1 MLQQTYYTVSDD
13 LLQEARLSLPD
24 IDSRLALNQP
34 TGNFFSEPWEIK
46 TEFKGK
52 VWEKIL
58 DKITEAK
65 GEARLIKLS
74 PGECYPSH
82 ADIDDRWH
90 LSLTGNNSFLIDLE
104 NNIMHQ
110 TNVEGQWFLMNAGV
124 RHTAANFGS
133 EDRVQLVVRKL
144 LPTPQIK
151 NPKTV
156 SIKLKQVI
164 GERRFVFDDIISPW
178 LNKAYKLGIVDNFKG
193 EDLEA
198 RFTVEESYIDEL
210 QQVIDYYFTLTV
222 E

>member
-1 MLQQTYYTVSDD
+1 MLHRTYYTVPEE
-13 LLQEARLSLPD
+13 LMQEARHALPN
-24 IDSRLALNQP
+24 IDSRIAINQP
-34 TGNFFSEPWEIK
+34 TGKFFSDPWEIK
-46 TEFKGK
+46 SEFKDT

-58 DKITEAK
+58 NKISEDK

-164 GERRFVFDDIISPW
+164 SERRFVFDDIISPW
-178 LNKAYKLGIVDNFKG
+178 LNKAYKLGVVDNFKG

-198 RFTVEESYIDEL
+198 RFTVEESYIAEL

>member
-1 MLQQTYYTVSDD
+1 MLQQTYYTVSEE
-13 LLQEARLSLPD
+13 LMQEARHALPS
-24 IDSRLALNQP
+24 IDSRIAINQP
-34 TGNFFSEPWEIK
+34 TGKFFSDPWVIK
-46 TEFKGK
+46 SEFKGTI
-52 VWEKIL
+52 WEKIL
-58 DKITEAK
+58 DKISEDK

-198 RFTVEESYIDEL
+198 RFTVEESYIAEL
-210 QQVIDYYFTLTV
+210 QQVIDYYFTLTI

>member
-1 MLQQTYYTVSDD
+1 MLQQTYYTVSEE
-13 LLQEARLSLPD
+13 LMQEARHTLPN
-24 IDSRLALNQP
+24 IDSRIAINQP
-34 TGNFFSEPWEIK
+34 TGKFFSDPWEIK
-46 TEFKGK
+46 LEFKDT

-58 DKITEAK
+58 NKISEDK

-110 TNVEGQWFLMNAGV
+110 TNVEGRWFLMNAGV

-198 RFTVEESYIDEL
+198 KFTVEESYIDEL
-210 QQVIDYYFTLTV
+210 QQVIDYYFTLTI

>member
-1 MLQQTYYTVSDD
+1 MLQQTYYTVSEE
-13 LLQEARLSLPD
+13 LMQEARLALPN
-24 IDSRLALNQP
+24 IDSRLAINQP
-34 TGNFFSEPWEIK
+34 TGKFFSDPWEIK
-46 TEFKGK
+46 SEFKGT

-58 DKITEAK
+58 DKISEDK

-110 TNVEGQWFLMNAGV
+110 TNVEGHWFLMNAGIK
-124 RHTAANFGS
+124 HTAANFGS
-133 EDRVQLVVRKL
+133 EDRVQMVVRKL

-198 RFTVEESYIDEL
+198 KFTVEESYIAEL
-210 QQVIDYYFTLTV
+210 RKVIDYYFTLTI

>member
-1 MLQQTYYTVSDD
+1 MLQQTYYIVSEE
-13 LLQEARLSLPD
+13 LMQEARLALPN
-24 IDSRLALNQP
+24 IDSRLAINQP
-34 TGNFFSEPWEIK
+34 TGKFFSDPWEIK
-46 TEFKGK
+46 SEFKGT

-58 DKITEAK
+58 DKISEDK
-65 GEARLIKLS
+65 GEARLIKLL

-110 TNVEGQWFLMNAGV
+110 TNVEGRWFLMNAGI

-133 EDRVQLVVRKL
+133 EDRVQMVVRKL

-198 RFTVEESYIDEL
+198 KFTVEESYIAEL
-210 QQVIDYYFTLTV
+210 RQVIDYYFTLTV

>member
-1 MLQQTYYTVSDD
+1 MLQQTYYIVSEE
-13 LLQEARLSLPD
+13 LMQEARLALPN
-24 IDSRLALNQP
+24 IDSRLAINQP
-34 TGNFFSEPWEIK
+34 TGKFFSDPWEIK
-46 TEFKGK
+46 SEFKGT

-58 DKITEAK
+58 DKISEDK
-65 GEARLIKLS
+65 GEARLIKLL

-110 TNVEGQWFLMNAGV
+110 TNVEGRWFLMNAGI

-133 EDRVQLVVRKL
+133 EDRVQMVVRKL

-198 RFTVEESYIDEL
+198 KFTVEESYITEL
-210 QQVIDYYFTLTV
+210 RQVIDYYFTLTV

>member
-1 MLQQTYYTVSDD
+1 M
-13 LLQEARLSLPD
+13 
-24 IDSRLALNQP
+24 
-34 TGNFFSEPWEIK
+34 G
-46 TEFKGK
+46 
-52 VWEKIL
+52 KIL
-58 DKITEAK
+58 DKISEDK
-65 GEARLIKLS
+65 GEARLIKLL

-198 RFTVEESYIDEL
+198 KFTVEESYIAEL
-210 QQVIDYYFTLTV
+210 RQVIDYYFTLTI

>member
-1 MLQQTYYTVSDD
+1 MLHQTYYTVSKE
-13 LLQEARLSLPD
+13 LMQEARSALPN
-24 IDSRLALNQP
+24 IDSRLAINQP
-34 TGNFFSEPWEIK
+34 TGKFFSDPWETK
-46 TEFKGK
+46 SEFKGT

-58 DKITEAK
+58 DKISEDK
-65 GEARLIKLS
+65 GEARLIKLL

-104 NNIMHQ
+104 NNAMHQ
-110 TNVEGQWFLMNAGV
+110 TNVEGRWFLMNAGI

-133 EDRVQLVVRKL
+133 EDRVQMVVRKL

-198 RFTVEESYIDEL
+198 RFTVEESYIAEL

>member
-1 MLQQTYYTVSDD
+1 MLHQTYYTVSKE
-13 LLQEARLSLPD
+13 LMQEARSALPN
-24 IDSRLALNQP
+24 IDSRLAINQP
-34 TGNFFSEPWEIK
+34 TGKFFSDPWETK
-46 TEFKGK
+46 SEFKGT

-58 DKITEAK
+58 DKISEDK
-65 GEARLIKLS
+65 GEARLIKLL

-198 RFTVEESYIDEL
+198 KFTVEESYIAEL
-210 QQVIDYYFTLTV
+210 RQVIDYYFTLTI

>member
-1 MLQQTYYTVSDD
+1 MLQQTYYTVSEE
-13 LLQEARLSLPD
+13 LMQEARCALPN
-24 IDSRLALNQP
+24 IDSRIAINQP
-34 TGNFFSEPWEIK
+34 TGKFFSDPWEIK
-46 TEFKGK
+46 SEFKGTI
-52 VWEKIL
+52 WEKIL
-58 DKITEAK
+58 DKISEDK

-110 TNVEGQWFLMNAGV
+110 TNVEGRWFLMNAGV

-198 RFTVEESYIDEL
+198 RFTVEESYIAEL

>member
-1 MLQQTYYTVSDD
+1 MLHQTYYTVSKE
-13 LLQEARLSLPD
+13 LMQEARSALPN
-24 IDSRLALNQP
+24 IDSRLAINQP
-34 TGNFFSEPWEIK
+34 TGKFFSDPWETK
-46 TEFKGK
+46 SEFKGT

-58 DKITEAK
+58 DKISEDK
-65 GEARLIKLS
+65 GEARLIKLL

-104 NNIMHQ
+104 NNIMYQ

-198 RFTVEESYIDEL
+198 KFTVEESYIAEL
-210 QQVIDYYFTLTV
+210 RQVIDYYFTLTI

>member
-1 MLQQTYYTVSDD
+1 MLQQTYYTVSEE
-13 LLQEARLSLPD
+13 LMQEARRSLPN

-34 TGNFFSEPWEIK
+34 TGKFFSDSWEIK
-46 TEFKGK
+46 PEFRGT

-58 DKITEAK
+58 NKIDEAK

-104 NNIMHQ
+104 KNIMYQ
-110 TNVEGQWFLMNAGV
+110 TNVAGQWFLMNAGV

-144 LPTPQIK
+144 LPTPQITC
-151 NPKTV
+151 PRTV
-156 SIKLKQVI
+156 SIKLKEVI
-164 GERRFVFDDIISPW
+164 IERRFVFDDIISPW
-178 LNKAYKLGIVDNFKG
+178 LNKAYKLGIVDNFTG

-198 RFTVEESYIDEL
+198 RFTVEESYITEL
-210 QQVIDYYFTLTV
+210 QQVIDHYFTLTV

>member
-1 MLQQTYYTVSDD
+1 MLQQTYYTVSEE
-13 LLQEARLSLPD
+13 LMQEARLALPN
-24 IDSRLALNQP
+24 IDSRLAINQP
-34 TGNFFSEPWEIK
+34 TGKFFSDPWEIK
-46 TEFKGK
+46 LEFKGT

-58 DKITEAK
+58 DKISEDK
-65 GEARLIKLS
+65 GEARLIKLL

-198 RFTVEESYIDEL
+198 KFTVEESYIAEL
-210 QQVIDYYFTLTV
+210 RQVIDYYFTLTI

>member
-1 MLQQTYYTVSDD
+1 MLQQTYYTVSEE
-13 LLQEARLSLPD
+13 LMQEARHSLPN

-34 TGNFFSEPWEIK
+34 TGKFFSDAWEIK
-46 TEFKGK
+46 PEFRGT

-58 DKITEAK
+58 DKIDEAK

-104 NNIMHQ
+104 KNIMYQ
-110 TNVEGQWFLMNAGV
+110 TTVAGQWFLMNAGI
-124 RHTAANFGS
+124 RHTAANFGN

-144 LPTPQIK
+144 LPTPQITC
-151 NPKTV
+151 PRTV
-156 SIKLKQVI
+156 SIKLKEVI
-164 GERRFVFDDIISPW
+164 IERRFVFDDIISPW
-178 LNKAYKLGIVDNFKG
+178 LNKAYKLGIVDNFTG

-198 RFTVEESYIDEL
+198 RFTVEESYITEL
-210 QQVIDYYFTLTV
+210 QRVIDHYFTLTV